1 VAALFDMFHPIGS
14 LYPTT
19 NASFDPNTAKGW
31 HGTWERIKDCVIYAA
46 GTSDTIGQIV
56 GSNTHELTI
65 AELPRHTHSIPSLS
79 GTAESNGAH
88 THKVQSFMPYG
99 SNWVDGRT
107 SWSASSDS
115 QVNYYLQGTAE
126 SAGAHTHSV
135 TTNASTT
142 GSKGSGTAI
151 DIRPRRLNSVVWRRI
166 A

>member
-1 VAALFDMFHPIGS
+1 
-14 LYPTT
+14 
-19 NASFDPNTAKGW
+19 
-31 HGTWERIKDCVIYAA
+31 VIYAA

-65 AELPRHTHSIPSLS
+65 AELPRHTHSIPALS

-88 THKVQSFMPYG
+88 THKVQSYMPYG
-99 SNWVDGRT
+99 SNWVAGRT

-135 TTNASTT
+135 TTDESIT
-142 GSKGSGTAI
+142 GSQGSGTFI
-151 DIRPRRLNSVVWRRI
+151 DIRPRRLNSVVWRRT